1 MSEES
6 LFPKRCKVFPR
17 NNHQFIPGILVNRKR
32 IDLPAE
38 LPLSEHELR
47 RCLSYANVY
56 EMVGDK
62 HVLLTMHNYL
72 SDNTEAEAATD
83 VPEDVEMNYPRDEE
97 KSEDGEDDKEDSCP
111 SKQSD
116 SNPDINLRR
125 VKDPTEPDDSDGVT
139 IVNSDEAEG

>member
-1 MSEES
+1 MAEKS

-17 NNHQFIPGILVNRKR
+17 NNHQFIPGILVKRKR

-47 RCLSYANVY
+47 RCLSYADVY

-62 HVLLTMHNYL
+62 CVLLTMHNYL
-72 SDNTEAEAATD
+72 SDNTDAEAATD

-97 KSEDGEDDKEDSCP
+97 ENEEGSTVDA
-111 SKQSD
+111 QS
-116 SNPDINLRR
+116 NNINLQRAQ
-125 VKDPTEPDDSDGVT
+125 DPTEPSKSDGVT
-139 IVNSDEAEG
+139 IVNNADAEG